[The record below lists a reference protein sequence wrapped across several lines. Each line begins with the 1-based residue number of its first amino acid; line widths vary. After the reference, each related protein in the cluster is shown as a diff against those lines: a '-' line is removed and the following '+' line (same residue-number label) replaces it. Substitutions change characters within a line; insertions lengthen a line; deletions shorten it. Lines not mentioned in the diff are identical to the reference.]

1 MFSHILSRGWYP
13 ALITVIAVLSL
24 IFYETIDY
32 TITVPVLIVLLCIWF
47 VLAFINAR
55 KNQLEMQSMRLSQ
68 LATHF
73 NRRFMGNS
81 ALSIFEV
88 INSLFGMENTQVW
101 EWARGAEMTRR
112 IFDSWAENFA
122 TRVESDLRNRRYT
135 VFLNTHINE
144 LWAMNNHY
152 YEFIEQFAE
161 IAQKFDVPRDSIDQY
176 NKFTAE
182 YNVFVQNF
190 REAINELRAIARTQL
205 EAPSVKTA
213 RELAVK

>member
-1 MFSHILSRGWYP
+1 
-13 ALITVIAVLSL
+13 
-24 IFYETIDY
+24 
-32 TITVPVLIVLLCIWF
+32 
-47 VLAFINAR
+47 
-55 KNQLEMQSMRLSQ
+55 
-68 LATHF
+68 
-73 NRRFMGNS
+73 
-81 ALSIFEV
+81 
-88 INSLFGMENTQVW
+88 
-101 EWARGAEMTRR
+101 MTRR